1 MKTERDIIL
10 EIVELENWLTLI
22 SKENLAEENNWS
34 LILTLKSKIE
44 ALAPAE
50 HHYRFQLAGLQ
61 VVQVDQEDSL
71 VRKSLLLS
79 IGK

>member
-1 MKTERDIIL
+1 MKTERDIIS

-44 ALAPAE
+44 ALKWVLNA
-50 HHYRFQLAGLQ
+50 
-61 VVQVDQEDSL
+61 V
-71 VRKSLLLS
+71 
-79 IGK
+79 

>member
-22 SKENLAEENNWS
+22 SKENLAEDNNWS

-44 ALAPAE
+44 ALKWVLNA
-50 HHYRFQLAGLQ
+50 
-61 VVQVDQEDSL
+61 
-71 VRKSLLLS
+71 
-79 IGK
+79 I

>member
-44 ALAPAE
+44 ALKWVLNE
-50 HHYRFQLAGLQ
+50 
-61 VVQVDQEDSL
+61 
-71 VRKSLLLS
+71 
-79 IGK
+79 I

>member
-44 ALAPAE
+44 ALKWVLNA
-50 HHYRFQLAGLQ
+50 
-61 VVQVDQEDSL
+61 V
-71 VRKSLLLS
+71 
-79 IGK
+79 

>member
-1 MKTERDIIL
+1 MKNERDIIL

-44 ALAPAE
+44 ALKWVLNA
-50 HHYRFQLAGLQ
+50 
-61 VVQVDQEDSL
+61 V
-71 VRKSLLLS
+71 
-79 IGK
+79 